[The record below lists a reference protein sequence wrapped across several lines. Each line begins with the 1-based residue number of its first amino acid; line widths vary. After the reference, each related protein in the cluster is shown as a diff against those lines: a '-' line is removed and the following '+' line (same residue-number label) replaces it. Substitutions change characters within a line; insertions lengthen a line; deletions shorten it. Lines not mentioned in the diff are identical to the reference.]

1 MVTVLLLWPVFAHAV
16 NVWSSQEE
24 LTFGFL
30 LPPVVVAIIWWRRQ
44 EFRRRDSN
52 GAPAGFWVVLVA
64 LIALVVFE
72 RLAARSPAAVAA
84 GLLLWGI
91 AVYLWGW
98 PAARVLAFPVALLTI
113 GLTLQQT
120 LLSSLSFPLQEI
132 TAAQAADLSRIL
144 GLPIVKEGL
153 VLRTDAFAFEIA
165 EACSGMNS
173 LLALLTL
180 AVLWIYV
187 GSSSPAARV
196 AVLVSV
202 LPVVVIVTAYNQY
215 AVEAFEAGAV
225 DYLLKPIQQSRLE
238 KAVAR
243 ARALQGRGRERAE
256 NAAKLTEVLVPGNV
270 PRVRKIVGRS
280 GEEYFLLDLNEVLAF
295 QAEGEVVWIVTSK
308 TRYMATQPLRA
319 IESRLKNLP
328 FQRVHRNAIV
338 NVNHVRKLSSMSSQR
353 WLLTLSN
360 SQELIVSKRQA
371 HSVRNMLKW

>member
-1 MVTVLLLWPVFAHAV
+1 MDDEPIARKVLR
-16 NVWSSQEE
+16 EE
-24 LTFGFL
+24 LESFSD
-30 LPPVVVAIIWWRRQ
+30 VVVVGEA
-44 EFRRRDSN
+44 EN
-52 GAPAGFWVVLVA
+52 GVDALQNIEELAPDLVFLDLEMPLMGGFEV
-64 LIALVVFE
+64 I
-72 RLAARSPAAVAA
+72 RN
-84 GLLLWGI
+84 
-91 AVYLWGW
+91 
-98 PAARVLAFPVALLTI
+98 
-113 GLTLQQT
+113 
-120 LLSSLSFPLQEI
+120 
-132 TAAQAADLSRIL
+132 
-144 GLPIVKEGL
+144 
-153 VLRTDAFAFEIA
+153 LR
-165 EACSGMNS
+165 G
-173 LLALLTL
+173 
-180 AVLWIYV
+180 
-187 GSSSPAARV
+187 
-196 AVLVSV
+196 SV